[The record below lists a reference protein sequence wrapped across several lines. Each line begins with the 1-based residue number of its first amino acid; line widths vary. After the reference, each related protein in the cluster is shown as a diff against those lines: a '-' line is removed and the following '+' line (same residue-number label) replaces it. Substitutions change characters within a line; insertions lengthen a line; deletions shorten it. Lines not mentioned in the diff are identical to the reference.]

1 MIFLGLGWNSRASLA
16 QAQEC
21 IAQALEQQLGKKLS
35 ALAIPAFRHTE
46 NLPLQVAKWLGT
58 GIVWVEL
65 AAMRQV
71 SAQCQTVSARSMQH
85 TGVASVSEACA
96 LVAAGPQG
104 KLIVPRCSMNG
115 VTCAVAE
122 GDI

>member
-16 QAQEC
+16 QAQAC
-21 IAQALEQQLGKKLS
+21 IELALAQQSGKELS
-35 ALAIPAFRHTE
+35 ALAAPAFRHTE
-46 NLPLQVAKWLGT
+46 NLPLQVAQWLG
-58 GIVWVEL
+58 IRVIWVEL
-65 AAMRQV
+65 VAMQQMN
-71 SAQCQTVSARSMQH
+71 AQCQTVSARSMQH

-122 GDI
+122 GEI

>member
-1 MIFLGLGWNSRASLA
+1 MIFLGLGWNSRATLTQAQACIALALA
-16 QAQEC
+16 Q
-21 IAQALEQQLGKKLS
+21 QADKELS
-35 ALAIPAFRHTE
+35 ALAVPAFRHTE

-58 GIVWVEL
+58 RIVWVEL
-65 AAMRQV
+65 AAMQQV
-71 SAQCQTVSARSMQH
+71 NAQCQTVSARSMRH

>member
-16 QAQEC
+16 QAQAC
-21 IAQALEQQLGKKLS
+21 IELALAQQSGKELS
-35 ALAIPAFRHTE
+35 ALAAPAFRHTE
-46 NLPLQVAKWLGT
+46 NLPLQVAQWLG
-58 GIVWVEL
+58 IRVIWVEL
-65 AAMRQV
+65 VAMQQMN
-71 SAQCQTVSARSMQH
+71 AQCQTVSARSMQH

-104 KLIVPRCSMNG
+104 KLIVPRYSMNG

-122 GDI
+122 GEI

>member
-1 MIFLGLGWNSRASLA
+1 MIFLGLGWNSRATLA
-16 QAQEC
+16 QAQAC
-21 IAQALEQQLGKKLS
+21 IARALAYHSGKELS
-35 ALAIPAFRHTE
+35 ALAVPAFRHAT
-46 NLPLQVAKWLGT
+46 NLPLQVANCLGIR
-58 GIVWVEL
+58 IVWVEL
-65 AAMRQV
+65 AAMQQMN
-71 SAQCQTVSARSMQH
+71 AHCQTVSARSMQH

>member
-1 MIFLGLGWNSRASLA
+1 MIFLGLGWNSRATLTQAQACIALALA
-16 QAQEC
+16 QQS
-21 IAQALEQQLGKKLS
+21 GKELS
-35 ALAIPAFRHTE
+35 ALAVPVFRHTE

-58 GIVWVEL
+58 RIVWVEL
-65 AAMRQV
+65 AAMQQV
-71 SAQCQTVSARSMQH
+71 NAQCQTVSARSMQH

>member
-1 MIFLGLGWNSRASLA
+1 MIFLGLGWNSRATLA
-16 QAQEC
+16 QAQAC
-21 IAQALEQQLGKKLS
+21 IEPTLSQQLGKELA
-35 ALAIPAFRHTE
+35 ALAVPAFRHTE

-58 GIVWVEL
+58 RIIWVEL
-65 AAMRQV
+65 AAMQQV
-71 SAQCQTVSARSMQH
+71 NAQCQTVSARSMQH